1 MKDSILLR
9 SRRQAIQD
17 KINYLRSILRQGIG
31 PVEIFIRPEKVDL
44 FEENE
49 MFTQSYVNA
58 HDVPFN
64 LKLEVSILLHDA
76 IEQYED
82 MICEI
87 DFQLGEL

>member
-1 MKDSILLR
+1 MKDAVLLR

-17 KINYLRSILRQGIG
+17 KVIYLRSILKQGIG
-31 PVEIFIRPEKVDL
+31 PVEIFIKPETVDL
-44 FEENE
+44 YDDAE
-49 MFTQSYVNA
+49 MCTQSYVNA

-87 DFQLGEL
+87 DFQLEEL